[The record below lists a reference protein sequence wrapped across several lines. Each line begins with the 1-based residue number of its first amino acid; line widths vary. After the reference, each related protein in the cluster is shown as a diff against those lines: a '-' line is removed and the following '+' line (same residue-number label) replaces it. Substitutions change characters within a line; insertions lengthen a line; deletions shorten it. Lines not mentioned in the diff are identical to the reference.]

1 MAKYILDALYSK
13 VDKALSDK
21 NNIKSIKTNFDRYMA
36 NNVDA
41 YMSTIGPSIR
51 PIFSNTDISRFI
63 QTIGLTSPEIRDAIN
78 KTIKNKSVK
87 YWYKLDNEI
96 IVANVLA
103 TRYFTIA
110 GNDDY
115 VKMCIGYMI
124 FERYP
129 SLHHKYYKHL
139 GRSTD
144 PNIMEYTINNI
155 SNKFKIK
162 QAASLWQALM
172 EIATAAYEHFK
183 SGIVKGDDA
192 SICDYA
198 LRMQTS
204 LNSFM
209 RKISVAYHDNW
220 TKGNT
225 TKVETEIFEDEKY
238 YEGDSNSLIVDKLT
252 NKVVSHLVVNGPDM
266 KLVEISAK
274 MNNIS
279 VNLLRSYTQTMIT
292 EKQRNDIYVI
302 VERILSLYLISD
314 EPHKANTIGTNE
326 FLLYC
331 LQLYKKSNT
340 INKDIIKIKTI
351 LDKWL
356 VDLGIMNKTSRDAT
370 INGFRKALFVFFVL
384 TIQKLA

>member
-1 MAKYILDALYSK
+1 MAKYIVDSLYSK
-13 VDKALSDK
+13 VEKALSDK
-21 NNIKSIKTNFDRYMA
+21 DNVKAIKTNFDKYMA
-36 NNVDA
+36 NNTDA
-41 YMSTIGPSIR
+41 YITTIGPTIR
-51 PIFSNTDISRFI
+51 PIFSRSEISKFI
-63 QTIGLTSPEIRDAIN
+63 QTVGLTEPEIRDAIN

-96 IVANVLA
+96 IVANILA
-103 TRYFTIA
+103 TRYFEIT
-110 GNDDY
+110 GNQEY
-115 VKMCIGYMI
+115 VKLCIGYMI

-129 SLHHKYYKHL
+129 SLHSKYYKHL

-155 SNKFKIK
+155 SNKYKIK
-162 QAASLWQALM
+162 QSASLWQALM
-172 EIATAAYEHFK
+172 EIATASYEHFK
-183 SGIVKGDDA
+183 KDIIKGEDA

-209 RKISVAYHDNW
+209 RKISMAYHDNW

-225 TKVETEIFEDEKY
+225 TKVETEIFDDEKY
-238 YEGDSNSLIVDKLT
+238 YEGDSNSLMIDKLT
-252 NKVVSHLVVNGPDM
+252 NKVVSHLVINGPDM
-266 KLVEISAK
+266 KLVEIAAK
-274 MNNIS
+274 MNNVS

-292 EKQRNDIYVI
+292 EKQRADIMVI
-302 VERILSLYLISD
+302 VERILSLYLLSE
-314 EPHKANTIGTNE
+314 EPHQASTIGTNE

-351 LDKWL
+351 LDRWL
-356 VDLGIMNKTSRDAT
+356 VELGIMNKTSRDAT
-370 INGFRKALFVFFVL
+370 INGFRKALYIFFVL